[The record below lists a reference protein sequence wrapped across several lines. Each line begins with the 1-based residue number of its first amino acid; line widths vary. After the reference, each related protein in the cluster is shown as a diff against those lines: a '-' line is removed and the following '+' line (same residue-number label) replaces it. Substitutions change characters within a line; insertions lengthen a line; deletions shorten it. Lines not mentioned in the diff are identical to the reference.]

1 MATAVLLCVTSII
14 LTVFTVVGLL
24 ARSIRPS
31 QVSIVISVP
40 KMLRVKIDLATAGY
54 LGRVDQ
60 VGCDPDQG
68 GGEAEGGA

>member
-40 KMLRVKIDLATAGY
+40 KVLRVEIDLATS
-54 LGRVDQ
+54 RDT
-60 VGCDPDQG
+60 
-68 GGEAEGGA
+68 